1 MTDLTFRAHFFIGF
15 LDKPGARPRS
25 PDGPIKFTLPRE
37 NGALAS
43 VIVDFAAGK
52 VQVVLP
58 SVQVDEQFKAW
69 LHTANMMYAS
79 EYPKEGAATVDA
91 INLEM
96 TSKAKQVLEQLKYFL
111 GFDQIRDE
119 VVSGRHDL
127 AWSEDQVS
135 FHSFANLTQGSVSF
149 KSSIPLTAKIIN
161 ALQEGLDKG
170 YKPFLAMRHLYR
182 AIQEE
187 SPRFKWIDATIAAEL
202 AVKECLARVKPELE
216 SLLVHLPS
224 PPLSKLYGEVLL
236 KYAGVKSPY
245 VKKLNEGAQKRN
257 QLVHQPQA
265 VEISE
270 AEAIEYVTMVM
281 KAIHHLY
288 TLLYPDWKIA
298 QELGAIDRMGM

>member
-1 MTDLTFRAHFFIGF
+1 MTELTFRAYFFIGF

-25 PDGPIKFTLPRE
+25 PNGPIKFTLPRA
-37 NGALAS
+37 NGVLAS

-58 SVQVDEQFKAW
+58 SVEVDDEFKTW

-79 EYPKEGAATVDA
+79 EYPEAGAATVDA
-91 INLEM
+91 IKLEV
-96 TSKAKQVLEQLKYFL
+96 TAKAKQVLEQLKYFL

-119 VVSGRHDL
+119 VVSGLHNL
-127 AWSEDQVS
+127 AWSEDQVT
-135 FHSFANLTQGSVSF
+135 FHAFANLTHGTVGF
-149 KSSIPLTAKIIN
+149 KTSIPLNAQIIS

-170 YKPFLAMRHLYR
+170 YKPFLAMRHLSR
-182 AIQEE
+182 AMQEE

-245 VKKLNEGAQKRN
+245 VKKLNDGAQKRN

-288 TLLYPDWKIA
+288 ALLYRDCKIA
-298 QELGAIDRMGM
+298 QELGAIDRIGM

>member
-1 MTDLTFRAHFFIGF
+1 MTELTFRAHFFIGF
-15 LDKPGARPRS
+15 FDAPGARPRS
-25 PDGPIKFTLPRE
+25 PNGPITFTLPRE

-43 VIVDFAAGK
+43 VIVDFSASK

-58 SVQVDEQFKAW
+58 SVQVDDTFKTW
-69 LHTANMMYAS
+69 LQSAKTMYAN
-79 EYPKEGAATVDA
+79 EYPQEGAATVEA

-96 TSKAKQVLEQLKYFL
+96 TSKAKQVLEQIKYFL

-119 VVSGRHDL
+119 VATGIHDL
-127 AWSEDQVS
+127 AWSEDQAN
-135 FHSFANLTQGSVSF
+135 FHSFANLIQGQLSF
-149 KSSIPLTAKIIN
+149 KTSIPLNSQMIA

-182 AIQEE
+182 AIQEK

-202 AVKECLARVKPELE
+202 AVKEFLARAKPELE

-257 QLVHQPQA
+257 QLVHQPQT
-265 VEISE
+265 VDISE
-270 AEAIEYVTMVM
+270 AEAIEYVRMVM
-281 KAIHHLY
+281 KAINHLY